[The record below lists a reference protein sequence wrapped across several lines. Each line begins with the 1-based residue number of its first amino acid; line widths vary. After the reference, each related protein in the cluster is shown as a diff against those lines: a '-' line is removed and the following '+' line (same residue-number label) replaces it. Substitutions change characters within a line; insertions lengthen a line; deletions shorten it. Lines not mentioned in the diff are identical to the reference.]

1 MFYAKDDKQISVYFK
16 DGQGATWKSD
26 HPQFQRV
33 VDMAQKED
41 WIMIQFLHNPAKAI
55 LDNPATISNTGDE
68 IVITSNTGD
77 EVKAEPTGDP
87 LLEMIALLQKK
98 GILDNNIEPV
108 KPFLRNML
116 ENPFIQATQEIYE
129 YCRNMDFEITPDGCF
144 LAYKRVRADLGSLH
158 DGGKT
163 KHVIGEYTEVE
174 HFDTNRR
181 NYCSNGLHFCAK
193 SYLIGYGGDVT
204 IIVKVN
210 PKDVVSIPE
219 DYNFTKGRCRRYL
232 TVGILAQNGTLQTTN
247 LKEATGEIVVK
258 TETKAKADKK
268 LAKKEA
274 KTSNR
279 ILETVQNMK
288 IYKDDVEKVAK
299 VMNIS
304 VETVKRNI
312 RKHKAAER
320 A

>member
-26 HPQFQRV
+26 HPQFNRV
-33 VDMAQKED
+33 VEMAKKED

-55 LDNPATISNTGDE
+55 LDNEAIISDSGDE
-68 IVITSNTGD
+68 ITVISDSGNT
-77 EVKAEPTGDP
+77 VKVEPTGDP

-116 ENPFIQATQEIYE
+116 ENPFIEATQEIYE
-129 YCRNMDFEITPDGCF
+129 YCKNMDFEITSDGCF
-144 LAYKRVRADLGSLH
+144 LAYKKVREDLGSFH
-158 DGGKT
+158 DHGQT

-193 SYLIGYGGDVT
+193 SYLYSYGNNEGTT
-204 IIVKVN
+204 IIVKIN
-210 PKDVVSIPE
+210 PKDVVSIPT
-219 DYNFTKGRCRRYL
+219 DYNFAKGRCRRYL
-232 TVGILAQNGTLQTTN
+232 TVGILAKDGTLQTTD
-247 LKEATGEIVVK
+247 LKEATGETVIK

-268 LAKKEA
+268 EA
-274 KTSNR
+274 NTTNR
-279 ILETVQNMK
+279 IQETVQNMK

>member
-41 WIMIQFLHNPAKAI
+41 WIMIQLLHNPAKTI
-55 LDNPATISNTGDE
+55 LDNPATISDTGDE

-77 EVKAEPTGDP
+77 EIKVEPTGDP

-181 NYCSNGLHFCAK
+181 NHCSNGLHFCAK
-193 SYLIGYGGDVT
+193 SYLMGYGGDVT

-219 DYNFTKGRCRRYL
+219 DYNFAKGRCRRYL

-247 LKEATGEIVVK
+247 LKEATGETVVK
-258 TETKAKADKK
+258 TEAKAQ
-268 LAKKEA
+268 
-274 KTSNR
+274 NR
-279 ILETVQNMK
+279 ILETFQNMD
-288 IYKDDVEKVAK
+288 IYKNDVAKVAK

-304 VETVKRNI
+304 IETVKRNI
-312 RKHKAAER
+312 RKYKASQQA
-320 A
+320 